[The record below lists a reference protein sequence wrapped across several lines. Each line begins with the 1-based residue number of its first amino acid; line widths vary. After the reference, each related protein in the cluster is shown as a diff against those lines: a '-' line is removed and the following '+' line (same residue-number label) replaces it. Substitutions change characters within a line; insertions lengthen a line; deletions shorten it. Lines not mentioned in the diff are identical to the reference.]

1 MWNTKRFTHHI
12 EILDWDTEVWVF
24 LAVENG
30 RRLENVTRT
39 LDVDT
44 GLVHRSQLY
53 TLEVPNTPEQ
63 HLEGSLISALL
74 IIMVSYGNILTLFS
88 REKHGHPQCNPY
100 WEYIQGLVKTI
111 VTTFFIKQVTIV
123 LLIWPITQTLYTTVN
138 IQVMYLYSV
147 CAEYWPDALGYRHDG
162 SPVSLV
168 GCCGHLQHWQ
178 IFTHHVSKWRQLK
191 TRASI
196 HRVMY
201 N

>member
-1 MWNTKRFTHHI
+1 MAA
-12 EILDWDTEVWVF
+12 DWRTWPAHSTSIRGLSTEVSCT
-24 LAVENG
+24 
-30 RRLENVTRT
+30 RLRSRTPQNNTWREVWYQHYWLSWSVTVT
-39 LDVDT
+39 YS
-44 GLVHRSQLY
+44 HSF
-53 TLEVPNTPEQ
+53 PEKSTAN
-63 HLEGSLISALL
+63 HSVTHTESTYR
-74 IIMVSYGNILTLFS
+74 VW
-88 REKHGHPQCNPY
+88 C
-100 WEYIQGLVKTI
+100 KTI

-196 HRVMY
+196 HRMMY
-201 N
+201 NLIVTLWSSYRTLYW